1 MYAPRVFVSMVG
13 ALAIFAIATYCLNG
27 SLVDTL
33 IDTAISAVL
42 LQVGYFGGVL
52 FLVWKE
58 SKARNT
64 QRTGMASAA
73 RDDTD
78 TIAVTPF
85 KSSEPFKH

>member
-13 ALAIFAIATYCLNG
+13 ALAVFAIATYWLNG
-27 SLVDTL
+27 SLLDTL

-58 SKARNT
+58 AKARNAG
-64 QRTGMASAA
+64 RTGMASPA
-73 RDDTD
+73 RDDKD
-78 TIAVTPF
+78 RIAVTPF
-85 KSSEPFKH
+85 KSSEPFNR

>member
-1 MYAPRVFVSMVG
+1 MYAPRVFVSMIG
-13 ALAIFAIATYCLNG
+13 ALAVFAIATYCLNG
-27 SLVDTL
+27 SLAKTL

-58 SKARNT
+58 NKTRST
-64 QRTGMASAA
+64 QGTAVVSPA
-73 RDDTD
+73 RDDKD

-85 KSSEPFKH
+85 NNSEPFNR